1 MATIPHTTAH
11 ISTSPLNPSA
21 FPFATSTKRAKKFP
35 QVFRCALSTP
45 KWQQSSSSRRL
56 VSISLLASHLFTF
69 PNHAKAASFLDKYV
83 KKKKLDPLEAY
94 VPAVILTQFQIKDLE
109 KTLEV
114 DQPQFANCRSLLRSG
129 PAASLR
135 VNIRAVAQ
143 YASDAGS
150 GNTAFNDVDQCLRGG
165 FTVLNVP
172 CNLVSLV
179 ADHGLS
185 LPRKS
190 LYLEMPGGVRLFG
203 RSLIPYSCMHL
214 RNEPDASVKS
224 MRAKISVA
232 LDALD
237 SLLNTVPP
245 DVLNKG
251 KAIADA
257 YRSPEEEK
265 EPEIL
270 DPELK
275 ELESIL

>member
-150 GNTAFNDVDQCLRGG
+150 GNTAFNDVDQCLRA
-165 FTVLNVP
+165 LEE
-172 CNLVSLV
+172 LDSLLLH
-179 ADHGLS
+179 AS
-185 LPRKS
+185 
-190 LYLEMPGGVRLFG
+190 
-203 RSLIPYSCMHL
+203 